1 MNPVR
6 VLLHLPDII
15 ILDILYLHVSM
26 HFYKFYRNPFAQQK
40 FFFKWFSWFSGCI
53 STIRFLIFKHKI
65 AQNARIKYKNN
76 MHIKRKHSV
85 YLGQFSKPLEPRS
98 RNLNVGRNQPVRNEN
113 KIQIFATDHLISI
126 SLARRL
132 IIDRVAH
139 RTNIDRSND
148 LAVQSC
154 YFPWHFRSKYIT
166 GLSAYSKWKTD
177 EHG

>member
-1 MNPVR
+1 
-6 VLLHLPDII
+6 
-15 ILDILYLHVSM
+15 
-26 HFYKFYRNPFAQQK
+26 
-40 FFFKWFSWFSGCI
+40 
-53 STIRFLIFKHKI
+53 
-65 AQNARIKYKNN
+65 

-139 RTNIDRSND
+139 RTNIGRSND

-154 YFPWHFRSKYIT
+154 YFP
-166 GLSAYSKWKTD
+166 
-177 EHG
+177 